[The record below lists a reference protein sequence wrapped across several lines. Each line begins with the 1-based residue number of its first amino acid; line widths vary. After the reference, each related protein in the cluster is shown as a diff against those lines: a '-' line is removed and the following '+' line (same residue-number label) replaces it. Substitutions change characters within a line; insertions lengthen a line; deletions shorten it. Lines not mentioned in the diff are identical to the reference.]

1 MVAYVGITTA
11 APYIFRKKLTGSNEI
26 QLKKKKPKHYGW
38 LREDCGWNK
47 KKTNSRGA
55 LILRIIFFV
64 SLLINTQTILNKIIH

>member
-38 LREDCGWNK
+38 LREDCG
-47 KKTNSRGA
+47 
-55 LILRIIFFV
+55 
-64 SLLINTQTILNKIIH
+64 